1 MDLTE
6 NSRYIT
12 RVCRK
17 EDIDSENKNRNE
29 IIESES
35 LLDKKEVKFPLEFA
49 SKDMEGMIKIKSNI
63 NKLIFF

>member
-1 MDLTE
+1 MDSTE

-29 IIESES
+29 IIEPES
-35 LLDKKEVKFPLEFA
+35 LLDKKEVKIPLEFV
-49 SKDMEGMIKIKSNI
+49 SKDMEGTIKI
-63 NKLIFF
+63 